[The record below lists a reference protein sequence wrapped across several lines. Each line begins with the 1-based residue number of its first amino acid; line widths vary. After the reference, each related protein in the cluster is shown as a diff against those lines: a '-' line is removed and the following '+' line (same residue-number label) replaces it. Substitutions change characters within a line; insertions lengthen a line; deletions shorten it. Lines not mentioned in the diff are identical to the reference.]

1 MEPWDVVA
9 AAGLAA
15 VSTVSVALWTLRVAL
30 AARGRRLAASGTAS
44 VEALLFVV
52 AFGRVMDALDEPV
65 RLVGYAAGVAAGT
78 FIGLTLETRAEERR
92 MSAGRAAAHGPAD
105 RSSLL
110 DHPSRPRQLPAV
122 RVVGPRQ
129 RVGITAGRREGTED
143 VPTDPEGDRDDQ
155 QHRHTAGSRVGDARD
170 HQRGQDHQP
179 HTEHRAEGVT
189 TSRAPG

>member
-9 AAGLAA
+9 AAGMAA

-92 MSAGRAAAHGPAD
+92 TSSGRAAAHGFAD

-110 DHPSRPRQLPAV
+110 DNPSCPRLLPRSGWSVLASV
-122 RVVGPRQ
+122 SASPPGDGKAPR
-129 RVGITAGRREGTED
+129 TF
-143 VPTDPEGDRDDQ
+143 PTDPEGGRADQ
-155 QHRHTAGSRVGDARD
+155 QHRRTAGSFAARTPLRETR
-170 HQRGQDHQP
+170 RGSVEIPSDV
-179 HTEHRAEGVT
+179 R
-189 TSRAPG
+189 